1 LFGVYVHFPFN
12 AWRDGH
18 NHHHKHFGNL
28 DRFDASQTILFTKKQ
43 YEAMS
48 KPKKI
53 LVRIFREPIVFFLF
67 SAPYVWF
74 VALFY
79 TVAKR
84 YGILS
89 LTFLEKVMSVVL
101 YTWIFPIF
109 GISAWK
115 MWISVILTDVI
126 GTILFHLQHSVNS
139 PYRQRKTDWDY
150 VHAAVEGS
158 TYLAI
163 PSFLRPFTDGIE
175 FHHIHHLNTNV
186 ASYSLSDCHEKYD
199 SLSKDNRNWDKFHI
213 NRVGL
218 KLALKSMMNVMYD

>member
-1 LFGVYVHFPFN
+1 MAHFSFFSNMSLNIALGKLIGVYVHFPFN

-53 LVRIFREPIVFFLF
+53 LVRIFREPIVFYLF

-101 YTWIFPIF
+101 FTWIFPMF
-109 GISAWK
+109 GIPAWK
-115 MWISVILTDVI
+115 MWISSIAGQILGV
-126 GTILFHLQHSVNS
+126 ILFHLQHSVNLA
-139 PYRQRKTDWDY
+139 YR
-150 VHAAVEGS
+150 
-158 TYLAI
+158 
-163 PSFLRPFTDGIE
+163 
-175 FHHIHHLNTNV
+175 
-186 ASYSLSDCHEKYD
+186 
-199 SLSKDNRNWDKFHI
+199 
-213 NRVGL
+213 
-218 KLALKSMMNVMYD
+218 